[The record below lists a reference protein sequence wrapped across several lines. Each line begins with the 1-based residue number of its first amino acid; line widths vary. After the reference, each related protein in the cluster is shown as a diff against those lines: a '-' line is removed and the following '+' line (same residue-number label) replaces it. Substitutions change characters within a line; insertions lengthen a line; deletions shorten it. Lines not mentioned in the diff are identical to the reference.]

1 MGGKKLITYTTAAF
15 MATVVV
21 FMACKKDN
29 NNNNNTPAV
38 LQDDNFA
45 MNDAMLE
52 QQFEEVESFADQAF
66 DGNAALKG
74 ESILGSSCAAIT
86 LDTAKKTIVI
96 DFGKNDCLC
105 RDGRTR
111 RGVVNISYTQK
122 YKDSGSVHT
131 IAFSE
136 YFVNNNQVMG
146 SKTITNRGHSIVGQP
161 YVDIEVN
168 GKMVLADN
176 KGTIGTTGSRVR
188 TQVEG
193 AGTAIAT
200 DDVFQITGSGVYTN
214 AVGKTYISTVKAP
227 LRKAVSCSWITDGV
241 IEYRYDGITTTIS
254 FGKDGNAPC
263 DDQATVATS
272 GASRTIT
279 LK

>member
-1 MGGKKLITYTTAAF
+1 MGSKKLITYTTAAF
-15 MATVVV
+15 MATVVG

-52 QQFEEVESFADQAF
+52 QQFEEVESFADQAY

-74 ESILGSSCAAIT
+74 ESVLGGSCATIAV
-86 LDTAKKTIVI
+86 DTAKKAIMI

-105 RDGRTR
+105 RDGRLR
-111 RGVVNISYTQK
+111 RGVVNISYTHG

-131 IAFSE
+131 IVFSD
-136 YFVNNNQVMG
+136 YFVNDNQVIG
-146 SKTITNRGHSIVGQP
+146 SKTITNRGSSTTGEP
-161 YVDIEVN
+161 YVDIEVD
-168 GKMVLADN
+168 GKIILAN
-176 KGTIGTTGSRVR
+176 NQGTISTVGSRVR

-193 AGTAIAT
+193 AGTAIAS
-200 DDVFQITGSGVYTN
+200 DDVFQIGGSGVYTN
-214 AVGKTYISTVKAP
+214 AAGKTYLSKTKSP

-241 IEYRYDGITTTIS
+241 IEYRYDDITTTIY

-263 DDQATVATS
+263 DDQATVATN